1 MTDRQQAPVQ
11 PGDGVQSIDDAR
23 AAHQRRTADLLR
35 SLKESVKTIVGA
47 ILIALFLRSFG
58 AEPFNIPSE
67 SMLPRLLVGD
77 YLFVSKWPYGYS
89 RYSFPLG
96 LPPFEGR
103 LMERPVERGDIAVF
117 KSPRDNRTDFIKRIV
132 GLPGDQIQMRGG
144 VLFINGRAVRKERAG
159 DFVVKVTP
167 NTDCGERFLR
177 PSFRA
182 VASGGEPVC
191 RYPAY
196 RETLPNGR
204 SYLVLDQ
211 LRGSPTDDTG
221 IYIVPERHYFA
232 MGDNRDDS
240 ADSRL
245 SVAEG
250 GVGFIPA
257 DNMVGRAAL
266 MFFSTDGSAEL
277 LKPWTWVTA
286 VRWDRLGKTF

>member
-1 MTDRQQAPVQ
+1 MTEQ
-11 PGDGVQSIDDAR
+11 PQPRDGNPSIGDEAR
-23 AAHQRRTADLLR
+23 VRHERRTADLLQ
-35 SLKESVKTIVGA
+35 SLKEGTKTIVGA

-58 AEPFNIPSE
+58 IEPFNIPSE

-89 RYSFPLG
+89 RYSLPLG
-96 LPPFEGR
+96 LPLFEGR
-103 LMERPVERGDIAVF
+103 LMENPVERGDIVVF

-132 GLPGDQIQMRGG
+132 GLPGDQIQMVSG
-144 VLFINGRAVRKERAG
+144 VLTINGKAVPKQRLA
-159 DFVVKVTP
+159 DFVVDVTP
-167 NTDCGERFLR
+167 NTDCEERFLR

-182 VASGGEPVC
+182 TGAQGQPVC

-196 RETLPNGR
+196 EETLPNGR
-204 SYLVLDQ
+204 SYVVLDQ

-221 IYIVPERHYFA
+221 MYIVPEGHYFA

-257 DNMVGRAAL
+257 ENLVGRAAF